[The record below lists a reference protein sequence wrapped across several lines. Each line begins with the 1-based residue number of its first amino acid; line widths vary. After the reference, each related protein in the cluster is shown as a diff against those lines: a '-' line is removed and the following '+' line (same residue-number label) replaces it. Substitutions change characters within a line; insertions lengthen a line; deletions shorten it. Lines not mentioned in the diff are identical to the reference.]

1 MRTLSILFFLT
12 LISACNSQVIV
23 NGIPEDIL
31 PHSEV
36 TNLDPSVIDTL
47 ELGLLFEGTGNYNSI
62 KAKSTKVKAT
72 DTDGKAFEAYLL
84 NEIVPF
90 WYGTEWDFNGYT
102 DVPGQ
107 GVIACGYFVSTTLKH
122 AGLKINRYKMA
133 QQAGLHEA
141 QTLALIDKNY
151 RTIYGIDELMKTL
164 QRDYTDGLYFAGL
177 DNHVGYLYIKNGTP
191 YFLHSN
197 YIEDRVQ
204 IQKAYYADAFQSEV
218 YVIAEISTNEELMEK
233 WRKGEAVK
241 VVIP

>member
-1 MRTLSILFFLT
+1 MRTLFILFFT
-12 LISACNSQVIV
+12 ALIAACNSQVSDGV
-23 NGIPEDIL
+23 KVDFAV
-31 PHSEV
+31 SEV
-36 TNLDPSVIDTL
+36 DSVYLDPSVIDTT
-47 ELGLLFEGTGNYNSI
+47 ELGLIFNPSGSYNSI
-62 KAKSTKVKAT
+62 KAKSSKVKSR
-72 DTDGKAFEAYLL
+72 DTDGKDFEEYLL

-90 WYGTEWDFNGYT
+90 WYETEWDFNGYT
-102 DVPGQ
+102 DIPGQ

-122 AGLKINRYKMA
+122 SGLNINRYKMA

-151 RTIYGIDELMKTL
+151 ITVYGIDNLMETL
-164 QRDYTDGLYFAGL
+164 KNDYEDGLYFVGL

-204 IQKAYYADAFQSEV
+204 IQKAYYADAFQSNV
-218 YVIAEISTNEELMEK
+218 YVVAEISTNEELMAK
-233 WRKGEAVK
+233 WRKSEVVK

>member
-12 LISACNSQVIV
+12 LISACNSQVVV
-23 NGIPEDIL
+23 NQIPEDVF
-31 PHSEV
+31 PENEV
-36 TNLDPSVIDTL
+36 EYVDPSVIDTL
-47 ELGLLFEGTGNYNSI
+47 ELGLLFDGLGNYNSI
-62 KAKSTKVKAT
+62 KAKSSKVKAM

-102 DVPGQ
+102 DIPRQ

-141 QTLALIDKNY
+141 QTLALVDDNY
-151 RTIYGIDELMKTL
+151 ITVYGIDNLMERL
-164 QRDYTDGLYFAGL
+164 RMEYSDGLYFVGL

-204 IQKAYYADAFQSEV
+204 IQKAYYADAFQSDV
-218 YVIAEISTNEELMEK
+218 YVLAEISTNKELMAK
-233 WRKGEAVK
+233 WRKGE
-241 VVIP
+241 VVNVVLP